1 MMRMLRT
8 AIVGMAVMLSI
19 SSCAQ
24 QKTGI
29 AAVADAMGATN
40 LNSIEYSGSGELFGF
55 GQAYIPGE
63 RWPRFVQR
71 SYVIAVN
78 YQTPAMRM
86 NTVRSQGEYPP
97 RGGAAQPV
105 GKDQRSIQVVS
116 GKYAWSEGGAQA
128 VANPGDVGDRLR
140 QLWATPHGVIKAAMA
155 NGGTLDGKTI
165 TFKAE
170 DRDFKASLNDQ
181 NLVEKVAYLRTN
193 EVVGDSPVEVT
204 YSDYAEYGG
213 VKFPKHIVET
223 QDGFPV
229 SDIMINEVK
238 PNAAVTIEVPAAVT
252 QAPAPPATPAVNM
265 AKLADGVLYFTAA
278 GVSSWAVE
286 FKDYIVVVEGPFGEA
301 RSLAVN
307 EEIRKAIPNKP
318 IKYVVNTHA
327 HYDHAG
333 GLRTYVAQDITV
345 ITHETN
351 KPFFEKVWAQPRT
364 VAPDLLAKEP
374 KPAAFETVSEK
385 KVITDGTRTMEL
397 YHLQNSG
404 HNVATLIVYMPKEGL
419 LYYGDGYNPP
429 PGENPIDPARTPEY
443 GIDLYR
449 NVTQLGLNV
458 KTIAPAHS
466 TRAVP
471 YDNLKKA
478 IGVLPLAAD

>member
-116 GKYAWSEGGAQA
+116 GKYAWSEGGAQP
-128 VANPGDVGDRLR
+128 VANPGDVGDRVR